1 MGGAAVGEDL
11 AESLNQ
17 IFQAERVCCH
27 VPRHVPH
34 HVPRHVSST
43 HLQAEAAARPWRSY
57 FDLIV
62 VDTQKPHFFVQG
74 TVLRQVN
81 MVMQGSRPILRD
93 P

>member
-17 IFQAERVCCH
+17 IFQAERVCWH

-34 HVPRHVSST
+34 HVSST

-62 VDTQKPHFFVQG
+62 VDTQKPHFFTEG
-74 TVLRQVN
+74 TVLRLVN
-81 MVMQGSRPILRD
+81 MVMQGSRPVLRD